1 MRAFKEKIRE
11 SLTFLSMNTLKSL
24 YGDLSFGGD
33 AQELLRSGKF
43 SATLEAQEKMV
54 KAAKPGNK
62 SIMVSNI

>member
-1 MRAFKEKIRE
+1 
-11 SLTFLSMNTLKSL
+11 MNTLKSL

-33 AQELLRSGKF
+33 AQELLRPGKF